1 MVSNSFKF
9 LHFGTNTIIVG
20 TSTMNGIVYVGA
32 HKHYTAFFHVLL
44 NLLLKNLL
52 AALKYLLLFFTLL
65 IDIFVMHVEEN

>member
-1 MVSNSFKF
+1 
-9 LHFGTNTIIVG
+9 
-20 TSTMNGIVYVGA
+20 MNGIVYVGA

-44 NLLLKNLL
+44 HLLLKNLL